1 MRKTPSVYEKQHDE
15 REETILSSTKKLAI
29 EKGLAGVTMGAI
41 AKRAKVSRQRL
52 YLYFPN
58 TDSLF
63 YRIQIQDMGTFTK
76 DIQIALALLP
86 EVSEREKL
94 LLLTQHLFDYRR
106 THSEDFLF
114 TSEFDIYYR
123 ERRVDPALRQEYEA
137 TYKDLVF
144 QKAILSFFEEGVKNG
159 EFHKDL
165 VPEDATFFWA
175 NTLQLIHERLSIF
188 EHNGEEHGADEAK
201 RFESEALKALTF
213 YLL

>member
-15 REETILSSTKKLAI
+15 RAEAILSATKKLAL

-63 YRIQIQDMGTFTK
+63 YRIQIQDMSAFTK
-76 DIQIALALLP
+76 DIEGALSRMP
-86 EVSEREKL
+86 QTSERENL
-94 LLLTQHLFDYRR
+94 LSLTRHLFDYRR
-106 THSEDFLF
+106 AHGEDFLF
-114 TSEFDIYYR
+114 TSEFDTYYR
-123 ERRVDPALRQEYEA
+123 GRRAEEALRREYEA
-137 TYKDLVF
+137 TYKGLVF

-159 EFHKDL
+159 EFRKDL

-188 EHNGEEHGADEAK
+188 EANGEEHGIEEAE
-201 RFESEALKALTF
+201 RFEREALKALTS